1 MNDSLFLCE
10 GTAWDSDGAFLRLR
24 QPGAGAAALRL
35 NPGTELRFRIRSK
48 AQRYCLGYE
57 LVREDGRRPHPCPD
71 SGAAERGYQCRRCF
85 FQDEGRLVHNS
96 HRGGDLPAGL
106 RSFLAR
112 PQWLYIATFADG
124 TTKVGTA
131 ADRRKVLRLTE
142 QGALAAQYVA
152 RASNGL
158 RVRILEDAVSAG
170 LGLPQAVR
178 SGHKCAALADPLA
191 QATLETINAG
201 HADDARAVLLERDQD
216 EFDVVKESWP
226 RPAAFEAVL
235 QNRGAGLYPLPL
247 SRGEHG
253 LVLGGM
259 LGSTALAATD
269 DAGLSFLA
277 DLTALKG
284 QRLEFGAYSTAL
296 PALQQP
302 LF

>member
-1 MNDSLFLCE
+1 MTNSLYLCG
-10 GTAWDSDGAFLRLR
+10 GTAWDEDGAFLRLI
-24 QPGAGAAALRL
+24 QPGGRSVLRL
-35 NPGTELRFRIRSK
+35 APGAQLRFRIRSK
-48 AQRYCLGYE
+48 APRYCLGYE
-57 LVREDGRRPHPCPD
+57 LVREDGRQTQPCP
-71 SGAAERGYQCRRCF
+71 GNAAAERGYQCKRCF

-96 HRGGDLPAGL
+96 HRGGELPAGL
-106 RSFLAR
+106 RSYLAR

-152 RASNGL
+152 RAANGL
-158 RVRILEDAVSAG
+158 QVRVLEDEISGA

-178 SGHKCAALADPLA
+178 AGHKCAALAAPLPDEELRA
-191 QATLETINAG
+191 INAG
-201 HADDARAVLLERDQD
+201 HADGVRAVLFDRDPD
-216 EFDVVKESWP
+216 GFEVVKESWP
-226 RPAAFEAVL
+226 RPRAFEAVL
-235 QNRGAGLYPLPL
+235 EEKTPGLYPLPL
-247 SRGEHG
+247 SAGNHG
-253 LVLGGM
+253 LLIRGM

-269 DAGLSFLA
+269 DAGLFFLA

-284 QRLEFGAYSTAL
+284 QRIELGAFETDL

>member
-1 MNDSLFLCE
+1 MTDSLYLCG
-10 GTAWDSDGAFLRLR
+10 GTAWDEDGAFLRLI
-24 QPGAGAAALRL
+24 QPGGRSMLRL
-35 NPGTELRFRIRSK
+35 APGAELRFRIRSE
-48 AQRYCLGYE
+48 AARYCLGYE
-57 LVREDGRRPHPCPD
+57 LVRDDGRKNQPCP
-71 SGAAERGYQCRRCF
+71 GNAAAERGYQCKRCF

-96 HRGGDLPAGL
+96 HRGGELPAGL
-106 RSFLAR
+106 RSYLAR

-152 RASNGL
+152 RAANGL
-158 RVRILEDAVSAG
+158 QVRVLEDEISAA

-178 SGHKCAALADPLA
+178 AGHKCAALAAPLPDEELRA
-191 QATLETINAG
+191 INAG
-201 HADDARAVLLERDQD
+201 HADGARAVLFDRDPD
-216 EFDVVKESWP
+216 GFEVVKESWP
-226 RPAAFEAVL
+226 RPASFSMVL
-235 QNRGAGLYPLPL
+235 EENAPGLYPLPL
-247 SRGEHG
+247 STGDHG
-253 LVLGGM
+253 LLIRGM

-269 DAGLSFLA
+269 DAGLHFLA

-284 QRLEFGAYSTAL
+284 QRIEFGAFVTDL

>member
-1 MNDSLFLCE
+1 MTNALYLCG
-10 GTAWDSDGAFLRLR
+10 GTAWDGDGAFLRLF
-24 QPGAGAAALRL
+24 QPGGRSTLRL
-35 NPGTELRFRIRSK
+35 ASGTQLRFRIRSE
-48 AQRYCLGYE
+48 APRYCLGYE
-57 LVREDGRRPHPCPD
+57 LLGEEGRTARPCP
-71 SGAAERGYQCRRCF
+71 GNAPAERGNQCRRCF

-106 RSFLAR
+106 KNYLAR

-152 RASNGL
+152 RAANGQQV
-158 RVRILEDAVSAG
+158 RVLEDGISG
-170 LGLPQAVR
+170 TLGLPQAVR
-178 SGHKCAALADPLA
+178 AGHKCAALAAPLPCEE
-191 QATLETINAG
+191 LEAINAN
-201 HADDARAVLLERDQD
+201 HADAARAVLIDRNPEG
-216 EFDVVKESWP
+216 FDVVKETWQ
-226 RPAAFEAVL
+226 RPEAFDAVL
-235 QNRGAGLYPLPL
+235 EEKAPAPYPLAL
-247 SRGEHG
+247 ATGEHG
-253 LVLGGM
+253 LVLRGM

-269 DAGLSFLA
+269 DAGLCFLA

-284 QRLEFGAYSTAL
+284 QRIEFGDFRTEL